1 MNLDSSPASSGN
13 PRRLGLHH
21 LALFRGHLDGLDLA
35 TLGERYLDTGA
46 DLPKAKATLRWIR
59 DALIAAARKERPGLV
74 KLLRIPPGRIAAAD
88 AATPSLEEFQATH
101 DPQGFYDER
110 DLIEQFKT
118 VYPVTDPVAAR
129 RARRNQRLRQRLR
142 EAVAWLEERVAQPPR
157 PGDSVFAWI
166 DEAIAA
172 RLAAGG
178 LHTLSDLVTRIR
190 KKGPHWHR
198 ALPQI
203 GPVTA
208 RRLESFLSD
217 RVLADGEVLADGG
230 VLTDGNVLPLAAVR
244 QDQEGR
250 AAQTGIVPLER
261 FAAPAD
267 RSGALGTNR
276 SYATKLAAA
285 DDRAAI
291 EAWLASLGSRH
302 HTVRSYRTQ
311 AERFLLWMI
320 FERGKALSSA
330 TTEDCISYRDFMD
343 ALDGGQLWYWH
354 LPREKW
360 IGARSTP
367 RWSEDWRPFAG
378 ALSPTSQKLAV
389 TVLTAMCEWLMRQ
402 RYLETNPW
410 DGVPPAHNVAARI
423 RIDHALTLTQWQK
436 VIATCEHLP
445 PDEAYYRL
453 RFTLL
458 LAYGMGL
465 RLSEL
470 VAAKVA
476 ARTETPGRPNPGL
489 KPARGA
495 DNWDLE
501 VVGKGNKPR
510 AIPVPEA
517 VMAAMADYFEYRGLG
532 RDPGA
537 WPEHTPLI
545 TALGDGLQYVQSKR
559 DVLSESALYRLLRRH
574 FQRTARELDS
584 ALDAGH
590 LISASTHWLRHT
602 HATHALEA
610 GAAIEEVQ
618 ENLGH
623 ASPATTAIYSHTG
636 RHRRK
641 AAVEKLMAFS
651 TGTGEAG

>member
-1 MNLDSSPASSGN
+1 MSPDSSPAQPGN

-21 LALFRGHLDGLDLA
+21 LAVFRGHLDGLDLA

-74 KLLRIPPGRIAAAD
+74 KLLRIPLARIAAAD
-88 AATPSLEEFQATH
+88 VATPSLEDFQAEH
-101 DPQGFYDER
+101 DPQGYYDER
-110 DLIEQFKT
+110 ELIEQFRR

-142 EAVAWLEERVAQPPR
+142 EAVLWLEERVVQPPR

-166 DEAIAA
+166 DEAVAA

-178 LHTLSDLVTRIR
+178 VHTLADLLGRIR
-190 KKGPHWHR
+190 KKGRHWHR
-198 ALPQI
+198 PLPQI

-208 RRLESFLSD
+208 RRLEQFLSE
-217 RVLADGEVLADGG
+217 RVLADGDGRQG
-230 VLTDGNVLPLAAVR
+230 SAVR
-244 QDQEGR
+244 QDRQDGLP
-250 AAQTGIVPLER
+250 AQTAIVPLER
-261 FAAPAD
+261 FAAPTAL
-267 RSGALGTNR
+267 SGALGTNR
-276 SYATKLAAA
+276 SYSTKLAAT

-291 EAWLASLGSRH
+291 EAWLASLGSRK

-343 ALDGGQLWYWH
+343 ALDGEQLWYWH

-378 ALSPTSQKLAV
+378 ALSPSSQKLAV

-410 DGVPPAHNVAARI
+410 DGVPPAHNVTARI
-423 RIDHALTLTQWQK
+423 RIDHALTLTQWQR

-489 KPARGA
+489 KPARGT

-517 VMAAMADYFEYRGLG
+517 VMAAMADYFEHRGLG
-532 RDPGA
+532 RDPAA

-545 TALGDGLQYVQSKR
+545 TALGEGLQFVQSKR
-559 DVLSESALYRLLRRH
+559 IVLSESALYRLLRRH
-574 FQRTARELDS
+574 FQRTAREMDS

-610 GAAIEEVQ
+610 GAAIEEIQ

-641 AAVEKLMAFS
+641 AAVERLMAFS
-651 TGTGEAG
+651 TTSPETGR